1 MSGVIFLHYFNADAG
16 AGVTFVKSGSLNE
29 LILYILEAI
38 NICAV
43 NLFIMISAYF
53 LSKSQKRT
61 IGKCIKIL
69 LQVIIYR
76 LIVYMCGWLCFHESF
91 SIRALLASFLP
102 INWFIICY
110 VALYLISPL
119 INLAYQYLSLK
130 AQIQMTFL
138 IIFLFS
144 FQPTMVDILSQL
156 IGSEVRGLSTI
167 GMYGS
172 ERGYTIT
179 QFVVCYCVGL
189 LLSKIDLNNI
199 KIKKME
205 LKQIHLLAMWIIE
218 VLIITL
224 WGCYINPYTGREY
237 CNPFILCEAVTILV
251 LFLRIDIGVSS
262 IINSIASSAIS
273 VYLLHNFF
281 IRFANIPKYVN
292 MSAFIMIGHI
302 FITITVVVFLSW
314 IFDGIYK
321 KTMRSANK
329 RIENIGIFVLKN
341 DEIKKT

>member
-1 MSGVIFLHYFNADAG
+1 
-16 AGVTFVKSGSLNE
+16 
-29 LILYILEAI
+29 
-38 NICAV
+38 
-43 NLFIMISAYF
+43 
-53 LSKSQKRT
+53 
-61 IGKCIKIL
+61 
-69 LQVIIYR
+69 
-76 LIVYMCGWLCFHESF
+76 
-91 SIRALLASFLP
+91 
-102 INWFIICY
+102 
-110 VALYLISPL
+110 
-119 INLAYQYLSLK
+119 
-130 AQIQMTFL
+130 
-138 IIFLFS
+138 
-144 FQPTMVDILSQL
+144 
-156 IGSEVRGLSTI
+156 
-167 GMYGS
+167 
-172 ERGYTIT
+172 
-179 QFVVCYCVGL
+179 
-189 LLSKIDLNNI
+189 
-199 KIKKME
+199 
-205 LKQIHLLAMWIIE
+205 MWIIE